1 MTIADALLFSELVK
15 FSIKPDLNAIKRF
28 IIKPKLLVNSS
39 WVNNKRVLFWIYV
52 TTKGT
57 IYLN

>member
-15 FSIKPDLNAIKRF
+15 SGIKPNLNAIKKF
-28 IIKPKLLVNSS
+28 IIKPKLLVNAS
-39 WVNNKRVLFWIYV
+39 WVNNKRVLFWIYL